1 MGDEILQGGIMSKS
15 NIKLKPCPFCGG
27 EPSFGMSV
35 SGDRHIFVCCPDCLA
50 SSNSL
55 APCGDTEE
63 DAAELWN
70 KRTQPKQAPTPKKY
84 YSDDQ
89 ITKTCFEACKFMR
102 DIKVGS
108 VWCKTECE
116 HCNGYDDEEQWVKC
130 KLYAIT
136 PMEQKP

>member
-1 MGDEILQGGIMSKS
+1 MSKS

-27 EPSFGMSV
+27 EP
-35 SGDRHIFVCCPDCLA
+35 R
-50 SSNSL
+50 
-55 APCGDTEE
+55 
-63 DAAELWN
+63 N
-70 KRTQPKQAPTPKKY
+70 KRTQPKQVPTPKKY

-136 PMEQKP
+136 PMEQKL